1 MIKPGPYSTSK
12 TIGSRAVCKDQKFK
26 KAPQH
31 RKSLRVI
38 KGYRNISLIVMLLM
52 ILAFHSWPCAV
63 IANDHKGDRSH
74 FKQYESGKD
83 DSDSKDRK
91 GQRLKNDD
99 EGNELT
105 GLTAAWLLAAANLT
119 VFLSLLLKGANRYL
133 PFKPETKSAVK
144 RFNQFQK
151 KHLMRFHY
159 LLNPLA
165 LCIATLHFLLSC
177 CRTSS
182 LPEWGLI
189 FVIMMVLLGLILQ
202 FKGTPKRMR
211 KFVYRMHTG
220 TVTFSIMIVLLVV
233 GHLIVD

>member
-1 MIKPGPYSTSK
+1 MI
-12 TIGSRAVCKDQKFK
+12 TIKD
-26 KAPQH
+26 
-31 RKSLRVI
+31 
-38 KGYRNISLIVMLLM
+38 YRNIFFILISLMVF
-52 ILAFHSWPCAV
+52 AFHVWPSTVA
-63 IANDHKGDRSH
+63 ANDHKRDESH
-74 FKQYESGKD
+74 FKRYEGGKD
-83 DSDSKDRK
+83 NSDFSDRK
-91 GQRLKNDD
+91 KRQVKKKD

-119 VFLSLLLKGANRYL
+119 VVLSILLKSANRYL
-133 PFKPETKSAVK
+133 PLKPGQKSSIK

-177 CRTSS
+177 CRRSS

-189 FVIMMVLLGLILQ
+189 FVTMMVLLGLILQ
-202 FKGTPKRMR
+202 FKGTPKRIR
-211 KFVYRMHTG
+211 KFVYRVHTE